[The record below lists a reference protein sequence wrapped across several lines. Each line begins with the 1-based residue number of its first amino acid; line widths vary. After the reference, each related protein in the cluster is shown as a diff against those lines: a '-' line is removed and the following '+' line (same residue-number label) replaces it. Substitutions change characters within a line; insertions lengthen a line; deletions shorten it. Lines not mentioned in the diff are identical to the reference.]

1 MIAGAAFAVLYATAV
16 VVLHALPGSDPA
28 VTRVQ
33 ALLLTFA
40 TLALIV
46 VLAVARDR
54 LSGPPAHLFTIGSAL
69 LVAQLC
75 VAIWFAGGPSLRPG
89 QATAGTA
96 RAIEDVGSMWLPV
109 ATIANIAVAAPILLS
124 ANEERLPRWL
134 GIVAAVFTVEQLIE
148 TITLI
153 GPPGSF
159 ISPGGPMNH
168 YLGGT
173 LSVAFVL
180 ALGIAL
186 ATPPGEP
193 TDDAATDTAATEEV
207 AESTEEPVGD

>member
-1 MIAGAAFAVLYATAV
+1 
-16 VVLHALPGSDPA
+16 
-28 VTRVQ
+28 
-33 ALLLTFA
+33 
-40 TLALIV
+40 
-46 VLAVARDR
+46 
-54 LSGPPAHLFTIGSAL
+54 
-69 LVAQLC
+69 
-75 VAIWFAGGPSLRPG
+75 
-89 QATAGTA
+89 
-96 RAIEDVGSMWLPV
+96 MWLPV

-124 ANEERLPRWL
+124 ANEGRLPRWL
-134 GIVAAVFTVEQLIE
+134 GIIAAVFTVEQLIE

-173 LSVAFVL
+173 LTVAFVL

-193 TDDAATDTAATEEV
+193 TDDAATDTV